1 VSYEIYRDIVFEG
14 VHVSAAELAPQRSI
28 VISGVSKSYAMTG
41 FRVGF
46 MRASEEVIEVA
57 AKLQEALVSCGT
69 AISQYGAL
77 AAIEGP
83 QDCVRAMRDVY
94 RRRRDLAIDYVRS
107 RDAHSYTPRGA
118 FYLMID
124 VSASGLDGQEF
135 AMELLR
141 TSEAAPQTDKAC
153 TAPPLGANLPDA
165 S

>member
-1 VSYEIYRDIVFEG
+1 
-14 VHVSAAELAPQRSI
+14 
-28 VISGVSKSYAMTG
+28 MTG

-46 MRASEEVIEVA
+46 MRSPEEVIAMA

-83 QDCVRAMRDVY
+83 QDCVRAVRDVY

-107 RDAHSYTPRGA
+107 RDAHSCTPRGA

-141 TSEAAPQTDKAC
+141 ARRVAVAPGPTFGPGSKQYVRISLASSEEDILQGLDAIHGMLC
-153 TAPPLGANLPDA
+153 GA
-165 S
+165 